1 MSNFAQQG
9 SGSVNIGGKD
19 VNITVNLDSSKTLKK
34 IHLADET
41 KIDTA
46 VEGARAQMGKDLDTG
61 QQGVA
66 SFSNPKQNAY
76 KLGFYEGMK
85 VADFGAGSG
94 MYTTVL
100 SDVVG
105 TTGTVY
111 AVDVQKDLL
120 TRIQNNATREG
131 RENIKI
137 VWGDIEVT
145 GSIGIKDELLDGVLF
160 SNTLFQLED
169 KISAVKEAWRVLRK
183 GGALAVI
190 DWKNSFEGL
199 GPKHDMVIT
208 KSEAMVLCTDNGF
221 TLKNEFNAGEHH
233 YGLIFIKMMDG
244 ENQDDVL
251 VSSKEEDNDFV
262 ARTIAQELA

>member
-19 VNITVNLDSSKTLKK
+19 VNITVNLESSKTLKK

-41 KIDTA
+41 KIETA
-46 VEGARAQMGKDLDTG
+46 VEGARAQMGKDLGVGEQSVTG
-61 QQGVA
+61 
-66 SFSNPKQNAY
+66 FSNPKQNAY
-76 KLGFYEGMK
+76 RLGFYEGMK

-94 MYTTVL
+94 MYTEVL

-105 TTGTVY
+105 ATGMVY

-137 VWGDIEVT
+137 VWSDIEVA
-145 GSIGIKDELLDGVLF
+145 GSVGIKDELLNGVLF

-169 KISAVKEAWRVLRK
+169 KISAVKEAWRVLRP
-183 GGALAVI
+183 GGVLAVI

-233 YGLIFIKMMDG
+233 YGLVFIKMIAG
-244 ENQDDVL
+244 ESRDDVL
-251 VSSKEEDNDFV
+251 ISSKKDDKDFV
-262 ARTIAQELA
+262 ARTIGQELT